1 MIIISSCHTLMTI
14 FMHQQIRIY
23 NIITINC
30 TKSEIGYELAHL
42 FKGCRDKCCD
52 NSQYYHDPTS
62 VMKATT
68 EPSNGTIIATP
79 TISDCNT
86 IEDSISSTTPYPTHT
101 QIKNLSTAAINS
113 STLIKTIAN
122 LPKYNVTS
130 TAIATTE
137 FSNGTNIATPTMSD
151 HDTTEGSISSTTL
164 YNDLITWQLVHKPH
178 SYSPGQ

>member
-1 MIIISSCHTLMTI
+1 MTI

-42 FKGCRDKCCD
+42 FKGCRDECCD
-52 NSQYYHDPTS
+52 CNKNRHCHDPPIAAP
-62 VMKATT
+62 VM
-68 EPSNGTIIATP
+68 
-79 TISDCNT
+79 SDCDT
-86 IEDSISSTTPYPTHT
+86 IEDSISSITPYPTHT
-101 QIKNLSTAAINS
+101 HISTTPTNS
-113 STLIKTIAN
+113 STLIKTVAN
-122 LPKYNVTS
+122 PPYYNLTS
-130 TAIATTE
+130 TAIAMTE
-137 FSNGTNIATPTMSD
+137 LSSGIITATPTMSD